1 MIDHDDYKLRFE
13 EQVYKKILV
22 ESESLYENFMQVIA
36 KDQDCTNDGFAC
48 SYKIVRIDSNDISPE
63 FPFRINNNGM
73 LSSVRALK
81 SKEMFKFK
89 VRAFDC
95 ITRDSFVETDVVVDI
110 IESCKPQW
118 IGEFNFIH
126 FFLKFKK
133 KS

>member
-1 MIDHDDYKLRFE
+1 VIDHDDYKLQFE

-22 ESESLYENFMQVIA
+22 ESESLYENFMKVTA

-48 SYKIVRIDSNDISPE
+48 SYKIVGIDTNDISAD

-73 LSSVRALK
+73 LSSVRAVK
-81 SKEMFKFK
+81 SREMFKFK

-95 ITRDSFVETDVVVDI
+95 VSRDSFVDTDVVVDI

-118 IGEFNFIH
+118 IG
-126 FFLKFKK
+126 KFQLFE
-133 KS
+133 